1 MNEYIPIIIK
11 GWGGTVP
18 RPYIPVAIDEVGAV
32 ISGRPISGTDFINW
46 EYDI

>member
-18 RPYIPVAIDEVGAV
+18 RPYIPVAIDGIGAV
-32 ISGRPISGTDFINW
+32 ISGGTDFIDRG
-46 EYDI
+46 YDV